1 MLKSFGT
8 LPIPYEFK
16 KPLMFGASP
25 NISGYFSVDRCG
37 FYAED
42 TSGSYSAPFYLRA
55 SGFTGVTQELGTK
68 AVSVNMDLSRSSSLF
83 KGSKFQ
89 PSALQMLACIRI

>member
-1 MLKSFGT
+1 
-8 LPIPYEFK
+8 
-16 KPLMFGASP
+16 MFGQGP
-25 NISGYFSVDRCG
+25 NISGFFSVDRCG

-68 AVSVNMDLSRSSSLF
+68 VVSVNMDLSRSSSFF
-83 KGSKFQ
+83 KGTKFQ
-89 PSALQMLACIRI
+89 PSVLQMLACIRI

>member
-1 MLKSFGT
+1 MPLDSSILPCLKFAA
-8 LPIPYEFK
+8 
-16 KPLMFGASP
+16 PLMFGQTP
-25 NISGYFSVDRCG
+25 NISGFFSVDRCG

-68 AVSVNMDLSRSSSLF
+68 VVSVNMDLSRSSSFF
-83 KGSKFQ
+83 KGTKFQ
-89 PSALQMLACIRI
+89 PSVLQMLACIRI